1 MYGLVRPNRIYADWY
16 DVQVPIYEN
25 NLFHTSTPNHSSSKL
40 SLQHSIHPSYR
51 IQNSPHR
58 TRGNQP
64 RDSNR
69 TQLHQQTGKG
79 GVAYSGAITTT
90 GRGRAGTEAR
100 RSLRQSRLRQ
110 KGGVKRTGTTG
121 ELAPNMAPPKATQRS
136 GNAAGDRL
144 TPMALSTVFGAKKE
158 DMETDS
164 PHKV

>member
-25 NLFHTSTPNHSSSKL
+25 DLFHTSTPNHSSSKL
-40 SLQHSIHPSYR
+40 SLQHSIHPRYR

-121 ELAPNMAPPKATQRS
+121 ELAPNESHTTKRECSRGSPNSDGLVHSLRS
-136 GNAAGDRL
+136 KKRRHGN
-144 TPMALSTVFGAKKE
+144 
-158 DMETDS
+158 
-164 PHKV
+164 